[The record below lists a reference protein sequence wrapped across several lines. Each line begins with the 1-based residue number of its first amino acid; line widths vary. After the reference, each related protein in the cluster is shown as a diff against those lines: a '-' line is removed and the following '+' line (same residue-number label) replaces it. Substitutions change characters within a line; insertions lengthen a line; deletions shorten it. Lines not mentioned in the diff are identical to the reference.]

1 MVRIH
6 VLRQIFKQMEE
17 LNFEFDTT
25 LIGFL
30 FVVFLILKLIG
41 VIDWSWWWVFAPL
54 WIPAVLAIIIVAIF
68 KIVKLLRLW

>member
-6 VLRQIFKQMEE
+6 VLRQIFKQMKE

-30 FVVFLILKLIG
+30 FVVILILKLIG
-41 VIDWSWWWVFAPL
+41 VIDCSWWWVLAPL
-54 WIPAVLAIIIVAIF
+54 WIPAVLAVLIVVIF

>member
-17 LNFEFDTT
+17 LNFEIDTT

-41 VIDWSWWWVFAPL
+41 VIDWSWWWIFAPL
-54 WIPAVLAIIIVAIF
+54 WIPAVLAVLIVAIF

>member
-54 WIPAVLAIIIVAIF
+54 WIPAVLAIVIVAIF